1 VARNFPRHYIVNR
14 ALIVGAVLCA
24 ALVSGGML
32 IQGGVFGEAVA
43 NTPSEQASP
52 RLLEQVM
59 DRLRYAYIDTLTNE
73 QMLKLAAAG
82 VVAEVDESYST
93 LLTPERLNR
102 MKASAQR
109 GNAGIGIDADI
120 RDGFA
125 IVVAPIA
132 GSPADSAG
140 IEPGDRILTIDS
152 KSTYRLT
159 LEEVQQ
165 ALAGPVGSK
174 VRLTVDREQ
183 GAPSFT
189 LTRRMIA
196 HHPVRRAEV
205 LPGGP
210 GYVKLAVVGADAAR
224 EVRKAVDSLRPSSLV
239 LDLRENPGGTLDA
252 GVAVAEL
259 FLDPPQTIAIAKG
272 RAAADNR
279 TFADAAAQ
287 PWPSMP
293 VVVLVDSG
301 TASAAEVIAGSLQDN
316 NRAVIV
322 GSPTYGKGNTQ
333 TLIPLDGGYALKLTT
348 ARWLTP
354 KGRVI
359 ERDSTKG
366 GIEPDVIVRPDS
378 VAKRVERVTS
388 SRLSPGSDRALQR
401 AVELLRGVKSPA
413 DLRARV
419 PAKKKD

>member
-1 VARNFPRHYIVNR
+1 VNR
-14 ALIVGAVLCA
+14 ALVVGAVLCA

-32 IQGGVFGEAVA
+32 IQGGVFGEAA
-43 NTPSEQASP
+43 AITPSEQASP

-82 VVAEVDESYST
+82 VVAEVDEPYST
-93 LLTPERLNR
+93 LITPERLSR
-102 MKASAQR
+102 IKSSAQR
-109 GNAGIGIDADI
+109 GTAGIGIDADI

-165 ALAGPVGSK
+165 ALAGPPGTK

-196 HHPVRRAEV
+196 HHPVRRAEL

-210 GYVKLAVVGADAAR
+210 GYVKLAIVGPDAAR

-239 LDLRENPGGTLDA
+239 LDLRENPGGTLEA
-252 GVAVAEL
+252 GVAVSEL
-259 FLDPPQTIAIAKG
+259 FLDPPQTIASTKG
-272 RAAADNR
+272 RSPADNR
-279 TFADAAAQ
+279 TVTDEAKQ
-287 PWPSMP
+287 PWPTLP
-293 VVVLVDSG
+293 VVVLVDTG
-301 TASAAEVIAGSLQDN
+301 TASAAEVIAGALQDN

-322 GSPTYGKGNTQ
+322 GSPTYGKGNAQ
-333 TLIPLDGGYALKLTT
+333 TLIPLEGGYALKLTT
-348 ARWLTP
+348 ARWFTP

-366 GIEPDVIVRPDS
+366 GIEPDVVVRQ
-378 VAKRVERVTS
+378 ERGERREGST
-388 SRLSPGSDRALQR
+388 SRLHPLSSDLAVQR
-401 AVELLRGVKSPA
+401 AAELLRGARSPA

-419 PAKKKD
+419 PAKKND